1 MKPTI
6 GRIVHY
12 RLSVEDIKWIKE
24 WRKSRV
30 GSMRDHEVGQV
41 LPMLIVRVHGDH
53 SNAAVNGQVFLDGD
67 DTLHV
72 VSRLVGDVPGTYA
85 WPWPATPPAQPVGV
99 SYGDR
104 V

>member
-1 MKPTI
+1 MKPST

-12 RLSVEDIKWIKE
+12 RLSESDLAAIKE

-30 GSMRDHEVGQV
+30 GMHNDHAVGQV
-41 LPMLIVRVHGDH
+41 LPMIIVRVHGDH
-53 SNAAVNGQVFLDGD
+53 ANAAVNGQVFLDGD

-72 VSRLVGDVPGTYA
+72 SSRLVGEVPGTYA
-85 WPWPATPPAQPVGV
+85 WPVIPPAQPVGV